1 MLSSKLLLRHE
12 PRGFPSSPLRPV
24 ADIGDLPRA
33 VGRAPGADNFFVAD
47 HSFRFRS
54 GGNLAM
60 LAAAVGVPFCA
71 SKTTVPKSFATI
83 LNHRGGEPN
92 N

>member
-1 MLSSKLLLRHE
+1 
-12 PRGFPSSPLRPV
+12 
-24 ADIGDLPRA
+24 
-33 VGRAPGADNFFVAD
+33 VAD

-83 LNHRGGEPN
+83 LNRRGGEPN